1 MIQSSFVENVHRA
14 DERSL
19 QQDVIFNSDI
29 MADMAASPDFATKY
43 IGPAEI
49 SIGASYTIR
58 LEQEQK
64 NLYKDGIKCEHDTR
78 PETVVSAIGKA
89 RGGSTTTRIGQ
100 TVSENYGLHM
110 RPDRSFQFYKRV
122 FDESPSEENI

>member
-29 MADMAASPDFATKY
+29 MADMAASPDF
-43 IGPAEI
+43 AEI

-110 RPDRSFQFYKRV
+110 SPDRSFQFYKRV